1 MGVNKNL
8 TEAKII
14 SITSG
19 KGGVGKT
26 NIVINVA
33 YSLIREQKRVLIID
47 ADMGLAD
54 ISMLL
59 GLTHK
64 STILD
69 VFTGEKELSDIIIKG
84 PGGLEIIPTESA
96 REELTLLDAKH
107 MFLFKEK
114 LKSLLYDYDVILVDT
129 PSGIGKNVMRFN
141 QMAQEIIVVL
151 SPDPTSMADAYALIK
166 ILSKNYN
173 IDQFHMLCNLINT
186 KQEGEEIFNRL
197 HKVVKRFLN
206 IELIDAGYIYSDTL
220 LMRSSRS
227 QEMVTIT
234 HPTAKSTRCF
244 EKLAKYINSIPCD
257 INTELFMSNFLH
269 LEHRR
274 VNP

>member
-1 MGVNKNL
+1 MDLN
-8 TEAKII
+8 THAITAKII

-26 NIVINVA
+26 NIVINLA
-33 YSLIREQKRVLIID
+33 YSLIRTHKRVLIMD

-64 STILD
+64 STIFD

-96 REELTLLDAKH
+96 REELALLDSNHIILLKQ
-107 MFLFKEK
+107 K
-114 LKSLLYDYDVILVDT
+114 LSALLYEYDVILIDT

-141 QMAQEIIVVL
+141 QMAQEIFVVL

-166 ILSKNYN
+166 ILTKNYH
-173 IDQFHMLCNLINT
+173 IDQFHLLCNLIST
-186 KQEGEEIFNRL
+186 KQEGGEIYNRL
-197 HKVVKRFLN
+197 NKVVKRFLN
-206 IELIDAGYIYSDTL
+206 IELAPAGFIYSDTFL
-220 LMRSSRS
+220 TSSSRS

-234 HPTAKSTRCF
+234 YPSAKSSRCF
-244 EKLAKYINSIPCD
+244 EKLAHYINSLPSGP
-257 INTELFMSNFLH
+257 NTKFLMNNFFH
-269 LEHRR
+269 FEHRR
-274 VNP
+274 VNQ